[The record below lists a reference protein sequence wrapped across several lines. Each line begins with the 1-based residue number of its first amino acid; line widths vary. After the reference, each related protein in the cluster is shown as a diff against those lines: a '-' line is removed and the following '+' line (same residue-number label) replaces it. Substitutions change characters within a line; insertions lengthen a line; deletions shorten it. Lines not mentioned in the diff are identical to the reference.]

1 MIRSLWIA
9 KTGMEGQ
16 QTKLDSIAHNLA
28 NVATNGYKRGDVVFE
43 DLMYQNLRQAGS
55 ATSEQS
61 QLPTGLQ
68 VGLGVRAA
76 AVEDTG
82 RARGWRLRTGEIVV
96 AGHVHASNALL
107 IAA

>member
-16 QTKLDSIAHNLA
+16 QTKLDAIANNLA
-28 NVATNGYKRGDVVFE
+28 NTGTNGYKRGGVVFE

-55 ATSEQS
+55 ATSDQS
-61 QLPTGLQ
+61 TLPTGLQ

-76 AVEDTG
+76 GTTRNFG
-82 RARGWRLRTGEIVV
+82 QG
-96 AGHVHASNALL
+96 ALQ
-107 IAA
+107 